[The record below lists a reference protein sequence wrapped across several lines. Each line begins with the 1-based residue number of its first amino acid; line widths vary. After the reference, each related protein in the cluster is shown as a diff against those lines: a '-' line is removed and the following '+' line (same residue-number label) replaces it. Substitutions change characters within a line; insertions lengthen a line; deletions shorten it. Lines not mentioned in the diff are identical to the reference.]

1 MKLST
6 RTAIAF
12 VVFELFMAGLWF
24 YLAST
29 MGENHITGI
38 PADIARDQREMGSL
52 FGSIM
57 GGVGGLLIA
66 VFIMHLIRER
76 RNPPTR

>member
-12 VVFELFMAGLWF
+12 VIFEIFMAGLWF
-24 YLAST
+24 YLAASLP
-29 MGENHITGI
+29 GNHITGV
-38 PADIARDQREMGSL
+38 PADIARDQAEMGSI
-52 FGSIM
+52 FGGIM

-76 RNPPTR
+76 RNPPAS

>member
-12 VVFELFMAGLWF
+12 VVFELFMAGLWYF
-24 YLAST
+24 LAVQMT
-29 MGENHITGI
+29 DNHITGV
-38 PADIARDQREMGSL
+38 PADIVRDQREMGSL
-52 FGSIM
+52 FGMIM

-66 VFIMHLIRER
+66 IFVMHLIRER
-76 RNPPTR
+76 RNPPAH